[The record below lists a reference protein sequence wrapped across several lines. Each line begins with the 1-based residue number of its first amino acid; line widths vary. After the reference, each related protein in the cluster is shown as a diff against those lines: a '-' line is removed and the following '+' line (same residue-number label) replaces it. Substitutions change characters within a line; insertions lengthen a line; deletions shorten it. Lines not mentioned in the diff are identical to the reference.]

1 LSAPTLVG
9 SKDRFALFW
18 GGGLGD
24 ILVVRPL
31 LLALAA
37 HLERPPYFFT
47 TANHLEGLFQALDL
61 PADLHVLPAAPLD
74 ALRLFRKLGVR
85 FDWIYL
91 GPHPRLKTRLLAE
104 VVGARRI
111 WNVRH
116 LDAERFI
123 GEQVLADVRD
133 LGLAGTPAATLPYGG
148 EWGPNAVRGGDGGY
162 LVLHPG
168 AKGRWQTKQWPEEK
182 WRGLITWLLGASGL
196 RLILV
201 GTPNEQPMLEGL
213 AVGVP
218 ASLRQRVELRTDY
231 SLAALAECLR
241 SSRGVICHNSGVMHL
256 AAMLGKPTLVLTGSA
271 PLHWRPPYANV
282 QNLDSG
288 ECSLACDQYRCPVPF
303 YKARC
308 IRELDLDTVTAAVR
322 TLLLSS

>member
-1 LSAPTLVG
+1 MSAPSLVRTQ
-9 SKDRFALFW
+9 DRFALFW

-31 LLALAA
+31 LLALAQ

-47 TANHLEGLFQALDL
+47 TAQHLEGVFGALDL
-61 PADLHVLPAAPLD
+61 PVDLQVLPTAPLD
-74 ALRLFRKLGVR
+74 ALRVFRRLKVR

-133 LGLAGTPAATLPYGG
+133 LGLAGLPAATLPYGG
-148 EWGPNAVRGGDGGY
+148 EWGAHATHSGDGGY

-182 WRGLITWLLGASGL
+182 WRELMAWLLEASRL

-201 GTPNEQPMLEGL
+201 GTPDEQAMLDGLKAAQPEGVCSRL
-213 AVGVP
+213 QV
-218 ASLRQRVELRTDY
+218 RTDY
-231 SLAALAECLR
+231 ALADLAVCLR
-241 SSRGVICHNSGVMHL
+241 GSRGVICHNSGVMHL

-271 PLHWRPPYANV
+271 PLHWRPPYTNV

-288 ECSLACDQYRCPVPF
+288 LCRLACDQYRCPVPL
-303 YKARC
+303 YHARC
-308 IRELDLDTVTAAVR
+308 IRGLELDAVISAAKR
-322 TLLLSS
+322 LLPPD

>member
-1 LSAPTLVG
+1 LSAPNLV
-9 SKDRFALFW
+9 SAEDRFALFW

-31 LLALAA
+31 LLALAE
-37 HLERPPYFFT
+37 HLEQPPYLFT
-47 TANHLEGLFQALDL
+47 TAHHLEGVFEALDL
-61 PADLHVLPAAPLD
+61 KVDLQVLPTAPFD
-74 ALRLFRKLGVR
+74 ALRVFRKLKLR

-123 GEQVLADVRD
+123 GEQILADVRD
-133 LGLAGTPAATLPYGG
+133 LGLAGVPAATLPYGG
-148 EWGPNAVRGGDGGY
+148 EWNASAASAVDGDH

-168 AKGRWQTKQWPEEK
+168 AKGRWHTKQWPEEK
-182 WRGLITWLLGASGL
+182 WRSLMAWLLAGPGL

-201 GTPNEQPMLEGL
+201 GTPDEQLMLEGL
-213 AVGVP
+213 KAGIP
-218 ASLRQRVELRTDY
+218 EGLRARVRSRTDY
-231 SLAALAECLR
+231 SLADLAACLR

-282 QNLDSG
+282 RNLDSG
-288 ECSLACDQYRCPVPF
+288 LCSLACDQYRCPVPF
-303 YKARC
+303 YRARC
-308 IRELDLDTVTAAVR
+308 IRELELDAVKAAAEK
-322 TLLLSS
+322 LLLPG

>member
-1 LSAPTLVG
+1 
-9 SKDRFALFW
+9 
-18 GGGLGD
+18 LGD

-31 LLALAA
+31 LLALCA

-47 TANHLEGLFQALDL
+47 TANHLDGLFQSLDL
-61 PADLHVLPAAPLD
+61 PVDLHVLPTAPLD
-74 ALRLFRKLGVR
+74 ALRLFRRLKVR

-111 WNVRH
+111 WSVRH

-133 LGLAGTPAATLPYGG
+133 LGLAGTAAGTLPYGG
-148 EWGPNAVRGGDGGY
+148 EWGAAAARAGDGAY

-182 WRGLITWLLGASGL
+182 WRALMGYLLETSGL

-201 GTPNEQPMLEGL
+201 GTPGEQPMLEGL
-213 AVGVP
+213 SAGIP
-218 ASLRQRVELRTDY
+218 EGLRTRVSVRCDY
-231 SLAALAECLR
+231 ALADLAVCLR
-241 SSRGVICHNSGVMHL
+241 GSRGVICHNSGVMHL
-256 AAMLGKPTLVLTGSA
+256 AAMLGKPTLALTGSA

-288 ECSLACDQYRCPVPF
+288 LCSLACDQYRCPVPF
-303 YKARC
+303 YQARC
-308 IRELDLDTVTAAVR
+308 IRGLELDAVALAAR
-322 TLLLSS
+322 RLLLD